1 MRKTHKKIIIYPWGN
16 PEIELEMLAFPG
28 KIPGPAGAPTSA
40 PREAGPQSSP
50 GGQPGDFTS
59 ILPRFTVEF

>member
-1 MRKTHKKIIIYPWGN
+1 MGKPRNWARNAGFSTS
-16 PEIELEMLAFPG
+16 MLIFPG
-28 KIPGPAGAPTSA
+28 KIQGPAGAPTSA